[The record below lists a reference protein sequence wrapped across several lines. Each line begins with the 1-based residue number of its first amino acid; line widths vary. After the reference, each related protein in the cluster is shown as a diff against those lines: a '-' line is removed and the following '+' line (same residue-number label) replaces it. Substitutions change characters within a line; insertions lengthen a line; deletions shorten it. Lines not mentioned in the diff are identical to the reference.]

1 VELEVRSGP
10 PSIEID
16 GATLQTDLKNYK
28 KLVKALNEAVA

>member
-1 VELEVRSGP
+1 MEVEVRSGQ

-16 GATLQTDLKNYK
+16 GAPLQTDLKNYK